1 MEHVLLDQRLKDLP
15 TSVWQK
21 IAQIDELKGQWI
33 GGVKLGPQ
41 VLGRLK
47 KFVLVTST
55 GASTRIEG
63 ARLSDE
69 DVEKLMRGIAIQ
81 QFSDR
86 DKQEVQGY
94 YELLNNVFDSWDR
107 LRFTESL
114 IKHFHREL
122 LKYVEKDSRHLGD
135 YKKQENKVHMID
147 EAGQSVG
154 ILFDTTPAYLTPKEM
169 QELVEWTQSA
179 IDNQRYHPLLII
191 ANFLVQFLQ
200 IHPFQDGNGRL
211 SRILTNLQ
219 MLQAGYAYM
228 PYSSHE
234 KIIEDNKPEY
244 YLALRQSQ
252 TTFKTDH
259 ETIVPWLEFFL
270 DVTLHQSK
278 MALDLFSEENV
289 EKLLSP
295 RQLEVWQYMQDAI
308 EVTPKEL
315 SEKLGIPR
323 PTINQVLG
331 RLLDLKKIERLGLGR
346 GTRYRISQER
356 KNMQ

>member
-1 MEHVLLDQRLKDLP
+1 MDHTILDQRLNDLP
-15 TSVWQK
+15 ASLWQR

-33 GGVKLGPQ
+33 GGVKLGPR

-47 KFVLVTST
+47 KTVLVTST

-69 DVEKLMRGIAIQ
+69 DVEKLMRGIDIQ

-94 YELLNNVFDSWDR
+94 YKLLNNVFDSWDR
-107 LRFTESL
+107 LRFTEGL

-122 LKYVEKDSRHLGD
+122 LKYVDKDTLHRGD

-147 EAGQSVG
+147 EGGQSIG

-169 QELVEWTQSA
+169 QELVEWTQAA
-179 IDNQRYHPLLII
+179 IQDESHHPLLII

-211 SRILTNLQ
+211 SRILTNLL

-228 PYSSHE
+228 PYASHE

-252 TTFKTDH
+252 KTFNSDQDT
-259 ETIVPWLEFFL
+259 VLPWLEFFL
-270 DVTLHQSK
+270 DVTLHQSRI
-278 MALDLFSEENV
+278 ALELFSEENV
-289 EKLLSP
+289 DKLLSP
-295 RQLEVWQYMQDAI
+295 RQLEVWEYIQDVI
-308 EVTPKEL
+308 EVTPKQL
-315 SEKLGIPR
+315 SDNLGIPR
-323 PTINQVLG
+323 PTINQVLD
-331 RLLDLKKIERLGLGR
+331 RLIDLKKIERLGIGR
-346 GTRYRISQER
+346 GTRYRISQ
-356 KNMQ
+356 